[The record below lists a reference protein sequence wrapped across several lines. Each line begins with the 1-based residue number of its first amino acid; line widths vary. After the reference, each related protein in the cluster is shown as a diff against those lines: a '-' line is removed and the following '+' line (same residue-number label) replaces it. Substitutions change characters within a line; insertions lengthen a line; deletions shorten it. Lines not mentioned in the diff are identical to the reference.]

1 MAWSAAIG
9 WNCEALKRVLASLM
23 AMAASA
29 ADTGF
34 LPRHRHRAV
43 LRLLRPAEAA
53 ARRLI
58 IVLAQNLTLPVPS
71 SGSKP
76 ARPPAPPSPYG
87 SHGRGGALPRRTIV
101 AAPTGWL
108 QPPAAFRQYGA
119 PRSLRLPLADP
130 LTRPAGIRRV
140 PPWAAPRISVPGST
154 TPFPVPRPPS
164 SNDRIDATRLGLR
177 LAALASAL
185 DDLPGEARRFARWQ
199 ARNDRAGNAAR
210 RRWSPL
216 RPGRP
221 PGGRLSRYD
230 PQAARR
236 RNVREVDEILA
247 HCHAL
252 AVSAL
257 ERRDTC

>member
-1 MAWSAAIG
+1 MGRKAAMAWSAAIE
-9 WNCEALKRVLASLM
+9 WNCEALKRVLASLV
-23 AMAASA
+23 AMAQSA
-29 ADTGF
+29 VATGF
-34 LPRHRHRAV
+34 LPRHRHSAV

-58 IVLAQNLTLPVPS
+58 IVLAQGLAWHAP
-71 SGSKP
+71 SKP
-76 ARPPAPPSPYG
+76 ARPTIAPSTDKTQD
-87 SHGRGGALPRRTIV
+87 GRRALLREADV
-101 AAPTGWL
+101 AAPT
-108 QPPAAFRQYGA
+108 
-119 PRSLRLPLADP
+119 PRRLSLMLVDP
-130 LTRPAGIRRV
+130 LPRPAGIRRV

-154 TPFPVPRPPS
+154 LPFPIPKPPS
-164 SNDRIDATRLGLR
+164 PHDPVDATRLGLR

-199 ARNDRAGNAAR
+199 ARNHRSGSAAR
-210 RRWSPL
+210 PRWSPL

-236 RNVREVDEILA
+236 RNIREVDEILA

-257 ERRDTC
+257 ERRDTS